1 MKLKVILFAL
11 VTICSSFLFGQNNS
25 CYPAK
30 QLKLV
35 YDEAD
40 ILSSE
45 QEEKLNQ
52 ELVQFDDSTSNQILV
67 ITTTD
72 LCGLDKS
79 QYAIGLGDFFGV
91 GQAKERNGVV
101 LLVKPKTPDAKGET
115 FIAIG
120 RGLEGAIPD
129 GGTYLI
135 IEREMIPLFKE
146 GKYFEGITSATD
158 VLKSLAS
165 KEYSISEYG
174 SKRKKNTVNFNQI
187 ALVVGLVFCVFILVL
202 VVKIRQAKKY
212 AIRNNVTFWTAW
224 VLLNEIQRRQWSSRG
239 GYRGGGMGGFGGG
252 GFGGGGSGGG
262 FGGFGGGSFGG
273 GGAGGSW

>member
-1 MKLKVILFAL
+1 MKLKAILFSL
-11 VTICSSFLFGQNNS
+11 VTICSSFLYGQKNS
-25 CYPAK
+25 CYPSK

-72 LCGLDKS
+72 LCGLDKA

-101 LLVKPKTPDAKGET
+101 LLVKPKTPNAKGET

-146 GKYFEGITSATD
+146 GKYFEGIASATT
-158 VLKSLAS
+158 VLKSLAL

-174 SKRKKNTVNFNQI
+174 SKRKKNAVNFNQI
-187 ALVVGLVFCVFILVL
+187 ALVVGLVFCIFILVL

-224 VLLNEIQRRQWSSRG
+224 VLLNEIQRRQWSSGG